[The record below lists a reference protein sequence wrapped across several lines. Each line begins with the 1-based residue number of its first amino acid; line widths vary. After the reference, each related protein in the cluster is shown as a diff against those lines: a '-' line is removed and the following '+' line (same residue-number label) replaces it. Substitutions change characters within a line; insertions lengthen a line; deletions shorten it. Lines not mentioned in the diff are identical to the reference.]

1 MTQFASENIIIITP
15 SVCPSSH
22 LLPTFPDAPQ
32 SESEAESIY
41 ESRKLLIRQIQG
53 QIAKQVHEGRDSVSE
68 YDSWS
73 DLEDNF
79 ALAYEPIPLNIKMDT
94 WRKMTKREILR
105 KVNSKKI
112 RKDFEYLS
120 HDQILQ
126 HIEKMQ
132 NNARY
137 LSSKFGISHL
147 MPHLD
152 QVEAEVHTTQPA
164 EETEV
169 EQSDGEISHASFV
182 SGKEIYLSR
191 AEILSKIHKG
201 KSERGPSVSP
211 PSSSRNKRAAGNAGK
226 SPSRN
231 GRAGHDSWSS
241 RASSILKDPE
251 AIYVSRVEL
260 LKKINVLE
268 DPKADKPNPT
278 REKGRKSVTPKPSKT
293 EKKLREPRDMRE
305 TRDTREIREIRDMRE
320 TRDTRDM
327 REIREMREPREP
339 RETKLSREPRERR
352 QHDSWSSRASSILA
366 AIEAEEVRGII

>member
-1 MTQFASENIIIITP
+1 MFYVNHDSVASENIIIITP

-22 LLPTFPDAPQ
+22 LLLTFPDAPHPQ

-79 ALAYEPIPLNIKMDT
+79 ALAYEPIPLNIKMET
-94 WRKMTKREILR
+94 WRKMSKREILR
-105 KVNSKKI
+105 KVNSKKV

-120 HDQILQ
+120 HGEILQ

-137 LSSKFGISHL
+137 LSSKFGINHL

-152 QVEAEVHTTQPA
+152 HVQAEVHSHPEA
-164 EETEV
+164 EETEL

-191 AEILSKIHKG
+191 AEILNKIH
-201 KSERGPSVSP
+201 
-211 PSSSRNKRAAGNAGK
+211 N
-226 SPSRN
+226 
-231 GRAGHDSWSS
+231 
-241 RASSILKDPE
+241 
-251 AIYVSRVEL
+251 
-260 LKKINVLE
+260 
-268 DPKADKPNPT
+268 NP
-278 REKGRKSVTPKPSKT
+278 
-293 EKKLREPRDMRE
+293 
-305 TRDTREIREIRDMRE
+305 
-320 TRDTRDM
+320 
-327 REIREMREPREP
+327 
-339 RETKLSREPRERR
+339 
-352 QHDSWSSRASSILA
+352 
-366 AIEAEEVRGII
+366 